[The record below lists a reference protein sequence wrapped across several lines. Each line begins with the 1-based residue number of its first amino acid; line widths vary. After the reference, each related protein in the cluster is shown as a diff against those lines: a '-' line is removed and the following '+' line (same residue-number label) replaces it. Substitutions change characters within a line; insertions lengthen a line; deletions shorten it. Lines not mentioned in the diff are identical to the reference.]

1 VGNDSTTP
9 GNWAFRDS
17 RGRIILDLNPRVF
30 ISATALI
37 VLFVLTSLLFLDDF
51 SHSVN
56 ALQAWIANQS
66 GWFFV
71 LTVNVILGYLLFLM
85 VWPYGGIRLGGSGAK
100 PEFSRPAW
108 FAMLFSAGMGIGL
121 MFYSVAEP
129 MYHLAMPP
137 HGAEPGTTAA
147 YKDAIKT
154 TFLHWGLHAWG
165 VYTLT
170 GLALAYFAFNRGQP
184 LSIRGIFQ
192 PLLGERI
199 HGFWGHLIDV
209 LATVATLFGVA
220 TSLGLG
226 VTQVNGGLN
235 HLFGLPVEPGVQIAL
250 IVAITAVATLSVVLG
265 LDKGIK
271 RLSVLNMLL
280 AGCLL
285 LYVLLIGP
293 TLFVLNGFVE
303 NLGLYLNDFFYLG
316 FWNEAYTQGHWQN
329 GWTVFFWGWW
339 IAWSPFVGMFI
350 ARISYG
356 RTVREF
362 VAFVL
367 LVSTLLTFVWLS
379 VFGDSAM
386 YVELA
391 GPGGLIEAVQHDLA
405 SSLFV
410 FLEMLPAA
418 SGFGTL
424 PAVILT
430 AVGVL
435 ATLVIISFFV
445 TSSDS
450 GSLVIDIITAG
461 GHPNPPVLQRI
472 YWATAEGVVAAI
484 LLVGGGLTALQTA
497 AISAGLPFAVLIL
510 LMMVSLHRAFA
521 EDFNRM
527 PAPNRQ
533 EPVGRRQ
540 S

>member
-1 VGNDSTTP
+1 
-9 GNWAFRDS
+9 
-17 RGRIILDLNPRVF
+17 
-30 ISATALI
+30 
-37 VLFVLTSLLFLDDF
+37 
-51 SHSVN
+51 
-56 ALQAWIANQS
+56 
-66 GWFFV
+66 
-71 LTVNVILGYLLFLM
+71 
-85 VWPYGGIRLGGSGAK
+85 
-100 PEFSRPAW
+100 
-108 FAMLFSAGMGIGL
+108 
-121 MFYSVAEP
+121 
-129 MYHLAMPP
+129 
-137 HGAEPGTTAA
+137 
-147 YKDAIKT
+147 
-154 TFLHWGLHAWG
+154 
-165 VYTLT
+165 
-170 GLALAYFAFNRGQP
+170 
-184 LSIRGIFQ
+184 
-192 PLLGERI
+192 
-199 HGFWGHLIDV
+199 
-209 LATVATLFGVA
+209 
-220 TSLGLG
+220 
-226 VTQVNGGLN
+226 
-235 HLFGLPVEPGVQIAL
+235 
-250 IVAITAVATLSVVLG
+250 VVLG

-316 FWNEAYTQGHWQN
+316 FWNETYTQGHWQN

-410 FLEMLPAA
+410 FLEMLPSA

-430 AVGVL
+430 AVGTL

-497 AISAGLPFAVLIL
+497 AISAGLPFAVLVL
-510 LMMVSLHRAFA
+510 LMMVSLHRALA

-533 EPVGRRQ
+533 EPVRRGQ

>member
-1 VGNDSTTP
+1 
-9 GNWAFRDS
+9 
-17 RGRIILDLNPRVF
+17 
-30 ISATALI
+30 
-37 VLFVLTSLLFLDDF
+37 
-51 SHSVN
+51 
-56 ALQAWIANQS
+56 
-66 GWFFV
+66 
-71 LTVNVILGYLLFLM
+71 
-85 VWPYGGIRLGGSGAK
+85 
-100 PEFSRPAW
+100 
-108 FAMLFSAGMGIGL
+108 MGIGL
-121 MFYSVAEP
+121 MFYAVAEP
-129 MYHLAMPP
+129 MYHLARPP
-137 HGAEPGTTAA
+137 HGAAPGTLAA

-316 FWNEAYTQGHWQN
+316 FWNETYTQGHWQN

-410 FLEMLPAA
+410 FLEMLPSA

-430 AVGVL
+430 AVGTL

-497 AISAGLPFAVLIL
+497 AISAGLPFAVLVL
-510 LMMVSLHRAFA
+510 LMMVSLHRALA

-533 EPVGRRQ
+533 EPVRRGQ

>member
-1 VGNDSTTP
+1 
-9 GNWAFRDS
+9 
-17 RGRIILDLNPRVF
+17 
-30 ISATALI
+30 
-37 VLFVLTSLLFLDDF
+37 
-51 SHSVN
+51 
-56 ALQAWIANQS
+56 
-66 GWFFV
+66 
-71 LTVNVILGYLLFLM
+71 
-85 VWPYGGIRLGGSGAK
+85 
-100 PEFSRPAW
+100 
-108 FAMLFSAGMGIGL
+108 
-121 MFYSVAEP
+121 
-129 MYHLAMPP
+129 
-137 HGAEPGTTAA
+137 
-147 YKDAIKT
+147 KDAIKT

-235 HLFGLPVEPGVQIAL
+235 HLFGLSVEPGVQIAL

-316 FWNEAYTQGHWQN
+316 FWNETYTQGHWQN

-410 FLEMLPAA
+410 FLEMLPPA

-424 PAVILT
+424 PVVILT
-430 AVGVL
+430 AVGTL

-497 AISAGLPFAVLIL
+497 AISAGLPFAVLVL

-533 EPVGRRQ
+533 EPVRRRQ

>member
-9 GNWAFRDS
+9 GNWAFRNS
-17 RGRIILDLNPRVF
+17 RGRIIFDLNPRVF

-51 SHSVN
+51 SRSVN

-129 MYHLAMPP
+129 MYHLANPP

-316 FWNEAYTQGHWQN
+316 FWNETYTQGHWQN

-410 FLEMLPAA
+410 FLEMLPSA
-418 SGFGTL
+418 SGFGAL

-430 AVGVL
+430 AVGTL

-472 YWATAEGVVAAI
+472 YWATAEGIVAAI

-497 AISAGLPFAVLIL
+497 AISAGLPFAVLVL
-510 LMMVSLHRAFA
+510 LMMVSLHRALA

-533 EPVGRRQ
+533 EPVPRRQ